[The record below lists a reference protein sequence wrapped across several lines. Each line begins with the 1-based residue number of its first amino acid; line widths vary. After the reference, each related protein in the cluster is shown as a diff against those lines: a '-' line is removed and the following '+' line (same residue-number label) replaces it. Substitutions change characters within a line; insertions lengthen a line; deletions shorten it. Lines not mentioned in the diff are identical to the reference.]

1 MVLVCLVWAV
11 PTLCRAEA
19 ETQAVYSPGG
29 QSNTNPAQLL
39 HTSVIQA
46 VTFSS
51 DGRAVL
57 TFNGAG
63 NVRVWNAVTG
73 KQTPMLNLTFQWGT
87 RRYGVIFLGSITQWM
102 KSSIVVWNGQPHS
115 VPGWL
120 ILLIVCFL
128 LAVVAGGA
136 NLWFG
141 RRGRNTQGVRADY

>member
-1 MVLVCLVWAV
+1 
-11 PTLCRAEA
+11 
-19 ETQAVYSPGG
+19 
-29 QSNTNPAQLL
+29 
-39 HTSVIQA
+39 
-46 VTFSS
+46 
-51 DGRAVL
+51 
-57 TFNGAG
+57 
-63 NVRVWNAVTG
+63 
-73 KQTPMLNLTFQWGT
+73 MLNLTFQWGT